1 MSALAPV
8 LESFF
13 TDRLAQQRRAS
24 PHTVSAYRDTF
35 RLLLGFVHKR
45 LRKAPSDL
53 DLQDLDAPMIGA
65 FLEDLEKER
74 HNSVRTRNARLAA
87 IHSLFRY
94 AALRAP
100 NHAALIQRVLAIPNK
115 RFERA
120 PVAFLEPSEVE
131 ALLSAPDGQ
140 SWIDR
145 RDHALLFVAVQTG
158 LRVSELILLNR
169 QDVQLGPGAHV
180 RCQGKGRKE
189 VRRGETV
196 SVERERIEP
205 VEVAAGRHHGRPARD
220 EGPIDFGDAA
230 TEPLELPHQLF
241 GRPHVEG
248 RIVDEERL
256 FLETR
261 GHDEGVGKQV
271 GLRREVTAE
280 TEQQACQVERT
291 HGEDHAGLV
300 AERPVQAPRPV
311 APGVDAPTREHGRR
325 PVVDLLADLHSG
337 RVRGGAR
344 EVAVEV
350 VRHHRTAAVRV
361 ADEERYRRFPGH
373 SLQAGYRERAGDGA
387 TETLPQKARG
397 QSGTRF
403 RM

>member
-35 RLLLGFVHKR
+35 RLLLGFVQKR
-45 LRKAPSDL
+45 LRKAPSGL

-189 VRRGETV
+189 RCTPLTSQTVGVLKTWLRESQSLPSDPLFPNRRRGRLSRDAIEQLLKKYVAKAQTNCP
-196 SVERERIEP
+196 SLCGKRIS
-205 VEVAAGRHHGRPARD
+205 
-220 EGPIDFGDAA
+220 
-230 TEPLELPHQLF
+230 
-241 GRPHVEG
+241 PHVLRHTNAMQLLHAG
-248 RIVDEERL
+248 VDQSVIALWLGHESIETTQIYLHADLSLKERAIARTAPL
-256 FLETR
+256 SCPGPKRYRAPDALLAFLEA
-261 GHDEGVGKQV
+261 
-271 GLRREVTAE
+271 L
-280 TEQQACQVERT
+280 
-291 HGEDHAGLV
+291 
-300 AERPVQAPRPV
+300 
-311 APGVDAPTREHGRR
+311 
-325 PVVDLLADLHSG
+325 
-337 RVRGGAR
+337 
-344 EVAVEV
+344 
-350 VRHHRTAAVRV
+350 
-361 ADEERYRRFPGH
+361 
-373 SLQAGYRERAGDGA
+373 
-387 TETLPQKARG
+387 
-397 QSGTRF
+397 
-403 RM
+403 